1 MTDKSLRI
9 VITGGAGG
17 IAEAVL
23 QQIADKHSGH
33 VGLLDIDGDGLRR
46 VSAKYSNERLA
57 VVPLIV
63 DLRDDQAVKDA
74 MRSFAEQGG
83 GIDILFANAGI
94 MTGPGPFEVEDMV
107 AISRSIDLNFKAV
120 ASSSQAAWSYLMQSK
135 GQVIVNASGAGLNP
149 LPSDVIYSASKA
161 GAVMFVRASAL
172 RAEETGIRFN
182 VICPGVVDTPIL
194 NDTRTGE
201 WRDEVHFFTKHFE
214 LIQPAEIAEAVMKLF
229 SDPAANGEVISIENR
244 RRA

>member
-1 MTDKSLRI
+1 MTDTSLRI
-9 VITGGAGG
+9 IITGGAGG

-23 QQIADKHSGH
+23 QQISDKHSGQ
-33 VGLLDIDGDGLRR
+33 VGLLDIDGDGLER
-46 VSAKYSNERLA
+46 VSAKYSNEQLSI
-57 VVPLIV
+57 VPLTV

-74 MRSFAEQGG
+74 MQSFAAKAG

-94 MTGPGPFEVEDMV
+94 MTGPEPFEVEDMA

-120 ASSSQAAWSYLMQSK
+120 ASSSQAAWSYLEKSK

-161 GAVMFVRASAL
+161 AAVMFARASAL
-172 RAEETGIRFN
+172 RVEETGIRFN

-194 NDTRTGE
+194 NDKRTGK
-201 WRDEVHFFTKHFE
+201 WRDEVHFFTKYFE
-214 LIQPAEIAEAVMKLF
+214 LIQPAEIADAVMRLI
-229 SDPAANGEVISIENR
+229 SDSDSNGEVISIENR
-244 RRA
+244 RKA